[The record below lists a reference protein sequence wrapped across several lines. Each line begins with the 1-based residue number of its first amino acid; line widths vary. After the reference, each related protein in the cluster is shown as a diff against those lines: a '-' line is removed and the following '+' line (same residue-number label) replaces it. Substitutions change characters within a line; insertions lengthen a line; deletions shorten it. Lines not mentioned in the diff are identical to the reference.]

1 MKIAIVTGSH
11 RAEAQSERVGKY
23 IQSELQRSG
32 VEAVLISLSKNPL
45 PLWDESVW
53 SGAPEWKEKW
63 GPISAELKSSD
74 ALVVVAPEW
83 AGMVPPGL
91 KNFFLLCSTADIGH
105 KPGLIVAVTSGVSGA
120 YPVAE
125 LRSSSYKNN
134 RLVYI
139 PDHVIIRDVENMLH
153 GDQPASDH
161 DTQIRARITYSLGML
176 QEYSKAL
183 AAVRASGKVNT
194 KDFPFGM

>member
-23 IQSELQRSG
+23 IQAELQRGG
-32 VEAVLISLSKNPL
+32 VETALVSLSKNPL

-63 GPISAELKSSD
+63 GPISTELKSSD
-74 ALVVVAPEW
+74 ALVVVCPEW

-105 KPGLIVAVTSGVSGA
+105 KPGLIVAVTSGVSGT

-125 LRSSSYKNN
+125 LRSSSFKNN

-139 PDHVIIRDVENMLH
+139 PDHVIVRDVENMLQ
-153 GDQPASDH
+153 GDQPSSDH
-161 DTQIRARITYSLGML
+161 DTQIRARITYSLAML

-183 AAVRASGKVNT
+183 ATVRASGKVNT
-194 KDFPFGM
+194 KDFPYGM